1 MLTAWMW
8 GDCMKELIKNY
19 IDLVDDSD
27 LVFLNQVRTIVKKH
41 IEKHMERK
49 MNQPSED
56 ARE

>member
-1 MLTAWMW
+1 
-8 GDCMKELIKNY
+8 MKELIKNY